1 MQRSCGP
8 SLEGWYQVAAMFL
21 SDALELPT
29 MVLWGGRIRLT
40 GSSDVF
46 LWFGVYAISI
56 SFTHRTGSCG
66 DTYWHLQ
73 LLDQVGLAM
82 SISFFVND
90 ADPWHEDHE
99 GLQPKNRSNEWSVL
113 VHLSRKTWTCKI
125 LHGWSVWT
133 KESMKMLNSSD
144 FCRAVGQS
152 LSTESVLACQL
163 GMVAE
168 TAAML
173 SRAGLLSEADGLLV
187 FKSERC
193 LCCFGIQS
201 L

>member
-1 MQRSCGP
+1 
-8 SLEGWYQVAAMFL
+8 
-21 SDALELPT
+21 
-29 MVLWGGRIRLT
+29 
-40 GSSDVF
+40 
-46 LWFGVYAISI
+46 
-56 SFTHRTGSCG
+56 
-66 DTYWHLQ
+66 
-73 LLDQVGLAM
+73 
-82 SISFFVND
+82 
-90 ADPWHEDHE
+90 
-99 GLQPKNRSNEWSVL
+99 
-113 VHLSRKTWTCKI
+113 
-125 LHGWSVWT
+125 
-133 KESMKMLNSSD
+133 MLNSSD
-144 FCRAVGQS
+144 FRRAVGQS

>member
-1 MQRSCGP
+1 MR
-8 SLEGWYQVAAMFL
+8 WNMNYNH
-21 SDALELPT
+21 
-29 MVLWGGRIRLT
+29 MVLWWGRIRLT
-40 GSSDVF
+40 RSSDVF
-46 LWFGVYAISI
+46 LWFGVCAISI

-99 GLQPKNRSNEWSVL
+99 GLQPKNRSNEWSAL

-125 LHGWSVWT
+125 RHGWSVWT
-133 KESMKMLNSSD
+133 KMPNSSD

-187 FKSERC
+187 SKSERC

>member
-1 MQRSCGP
+1 MQRSSGP
-8 SLEGWYQVAAMFL
+8 SLEGWYQVAAMCL

-46 LWFGVYAISI
+46 LWFGVCAISI
-56 SFTHRTGSCG
+56 SFTLRTGSCG

-82 SISFFVND
+82 SISFSSMMPIPTWRSWMSS
-90 ADPWHEDHE
+90 A
-99 GLQPKNRSNEWSVL
+99 KTRSNEWSVL
-113 VHLSRKTWTCKI
+113 VHLSPKTWTCKI
-125 LHGWSVWT
+125 LHGWSVWK

-144 FCRAVGQS
+144 FRRAVGQS